1 MHNFFRLLSYLRRHW
16 QLFSAGMLVMIVTT
30 LFGGASLTMIYPIFK
45 QLFDQPAGT
54 VVTVTEYDDRPLLTQ
69 IGEACKN
76 SRLEGNLLN
85 KPDRDIWT
93 KKLEMNF
100 NGLLLHNSPRKI
112 LSFTCILVLIT
123 ILIKSAT
130 FYLYHFIF
138 GVLQER
144 FSKEMRDD
152 LFAKVNT
159 HSLHFFDKFRTG
171 DLISRM
177 ISDIEFLKRV
187 VVENV
192 AETFYDLGQ
201 ITVYLGIA
209 LLINWKLTLFVVLMA
224 PPFALILDFIA
235 RKLKKYSYKSQVEA
249 AGMTNVLEESITSM
263 KVILAYVKHKFIEEK
278 FSDETMKFY
287 RSRKKMV
294 KYNTMNRPVSEFVS
308 VTLGVV
314 IFWFAGNMMMKGDS
328 NLDFAAFMLFMGAL
342 YSTFQPMR
350 TLARIYNDLQKGLG
364 VAVRYFEIY
373 DLEPEI
379 IVPLDAK
386 VFEGLTNE
394 LRLENVTFSY
404 DGKKQALKN
413 IDLTIKRGEIIALV
427 GPSGG
432 GKTSI
437 TNLLTRFY
445 DPQQGT
451 ILYDGVDL
459 RNIELASLRH
469 HIGIVTQDT
478 ILFHDT
484 VFNNIA
490 FGRPECEPEKVY
502 KAAKTANAHD
512 FILKLPEGYQT
523 IIGER
528 GSRLSGGQKQR
539 LAIARAVLNDP
550 EIIIFDEA
558 TSALDSEAE
567 MMIQQAME
575 NVVKGRTVILI
586 AHRLSTIRHA
596 DRILV
601 IEKGEITE
609 EGIHEDLMSADGQ
622 YRHLHD
628 LQYLEGNE
636 GVIPGGPDNHE

>member
-1 MHNFFRLLSYLRRHW
+1 MRNFFRLLSYLKRHW
-16 QLFSAGMLVMIVTT
+16 QLFSVGMIVM
-30 LFGGASLTMIYPIFK
+30 LAAMVFSVASLGMVYPIFK
-45 QLFDQPAGT
+45 QLFEKPPALLAES
-54 VVTVTEYDDRPLLTQ
+54 EYDVRPLSTQ
-69 IGEACKN
+69 IWTELKDIKPQGSLFVKEYREEWYGRTKTGFGELVARN
-76 SRLEGNLLN
+76 H
-85 KPDRDIWT
+85 P
-93 KKLEMNF
+93 M
-100 NGLLLHNSPRKI
+100 KI
-112 LSFTCILVLIT
+112 LGSLCLTVLIM
-123 ILIKSAT
+123 ILIKSAA
-130 FYLYHFIF
+130 FYYYHYIF
-138 GVLQER
+138 GILQER

-159 HSLHFFDKFRTG
+159 HSLSFFDRFRTG
-171 DLISRM
+171 DMISR
-177 ISDIEFLKRV
+177 IITDVEFLKRV

-192 AETFYDLGQ
+192 AESIYNIGS
-201 ITVYLGIA
+201 IVMYLGLAVI
-209 LLINWKLTLFVVLMA
+209 INWKLTLIVFVLT
-224 PPFALILDFIA
+224 PPFVITLDYIA

-263 KVILAYVKHKFIEEK
+263 KVILAYFKHKFIQGK
-278 FSDETMKFY
+278 FTDETAKFY

-294 KYNTMNRPVSEFVS
+294 KYNMMNRPVSEFVS
-308 VTLGVV
+308 VALGV
-314 IFWFAGNMMMKGDS
+314 IILWFAGKTMLEPESK
-328 NLDFAAFMLFMGAL
+328 LDYASFMLFLGAL

-373 DLEPEI
+373 DLEPN
-379 IVPLDAK
+379 IVIPENAK
-386 VFEGLTNE
+386 VFEGLRNE
-394 LRLENVTFSY
+394 LRLDNVTFSY

-413 IDLTIKRGEIIALV
+413 LDLTIKRGEVIALV

-437 TNLLTRFY
+437 TNLLPRFY
-445 DPQQGT
+445 DPQQGAV
-451 ILYDGVDL
+451 LYDGIDL
-459 RNIELASLRH
+459 RNIDIASLRQ

-490 FGRPECEPEKVY
+490 FGLPDTDPEKVY
-502 KAAKTANAHD
+502 EAARTANAHD
-512 FILKLPEGYQT
+512 FIRKLPEGYET

-539 LAIARAVLNDP
+539 LAIARAILNDP

-575 NVVKGRTVILI
+575 SVVKGRTVILI

-601 IEKGEITE
+601 IESGEITE
-609 EGIHEDLMSADGQ
+609 EGVHEDLMQANGQ
-622 YRHLHD
+622 YRYLHD
-628 LQYLEGNE
+628 LQYNEGGNE
-636 GVIPGGPDNHE
+636 T

>member
-1 MHNFFRLLSYLRRHW
+1 MRNFFRLLSYLRRHW
-16 QLFSAGMLVMIVTT
+16 QLFSVGMLVMMATT
-30 LFGGASLTMIYPIFK
+30 IFGGASLTMIYPIFK
-45 QLFDQPAGT
+45 QLFDKPQSAE
-54 VVTVTEYDDRPLLTQ
+54 VVVEYDQRPLLTQ
-69 IGEACKN
+69 IGEAWNN
-76 SRLEGNLLN
+76 SRLEGSLFD
-85 KPDRDIWT
+85 KVEREAW
-93 KKLEMNF
+93 LENIKVNF
-100 NGLLLHNSPRKI
+100 NGLLVRNSARKI
-112 LSFTCILVLIT
+112 LSSTCILVLIL
-123 ILIKSAT
+123 ILVKSAT

-159 HSLHFFDKFRTG
+159 HSLSFFDRFRTG

-177 ISDIEFLKRV
+177 ITDIEFLKRV

-192 AETFYDLGQ
+192 AETFYDIGQ
-201 ITVYLGIA
+201 IVVYLGIA
-209 LLINWKLTLFVVLMA
+209 LMINWKLTLFVIVMA

-263 KVILAYVKHKFIEEK
+263 KAILAYFKHKFIQDK
-278 FSDETMKFY
+278 FADETMKY
-287 RSRKKMV
+287 YKSRKKMV
-294 KYNTMNRPVSEFVS
+294 KYNMMNRPVSEFVS
-308 VTLGVV
+308 VALGVV
-314 IFWFAGNMMMKGDS
+314 IFWFAGNMMMDKDS
-328 NLDFAAFMLFMGAL
+328 SLDFAGFMLFMGAL
-342 YSTFQPMR
+342 YSTFQPIR

-373 DLEPEI
+373 DLEPDIVVPENAKKFDGLKNEI
-379 IVPLDAK
+379 RLDHI
-386 VFEGLTNE
+386 
-394 LRLENVTFSY
+394 TFSY
-404 DGKKQALKN
+404 DGKKQALN
-413 IDLTIKRGEIIALV
+413 NMDLTIKRGEVIALV

-445 DPQQGT
+445 DPQQGA
-451 ILYDGVDL
+451 ILYDGIDL
-459 RNIELASLRH
+459 RNIDIASLRS

-490 FGRPECEPEKVY
+490 FGLPETDPEKVFE
-502 KAAKTANAHD
+502 AARAANAHD
-512 FILKLPEGYQT
+512 FILKLPEGYDT

-539 LAIARAVLNDP
+539 LAIARAILNDP

-609 EGIHEDLMSADGQ
+609 EGVHEDLMNANGQ
-622 YRHLHD
+622 YRYLHD
-628 LQYLEGNE
+628 LQYMEGNE
-636 GVIPGGPDNHE
+636 GAIPEGQENNE